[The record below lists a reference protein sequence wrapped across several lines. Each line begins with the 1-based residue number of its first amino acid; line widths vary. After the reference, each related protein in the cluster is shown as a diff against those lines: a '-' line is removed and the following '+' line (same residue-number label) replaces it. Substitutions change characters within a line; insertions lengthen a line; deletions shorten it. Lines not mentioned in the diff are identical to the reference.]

1 VTGCYLKDC
10 DDEAATGRRAL
21 RFTLQQLLKNPDD
34 SLLDT
39 LRKLFS
45 SKCPGWFVAITR
57 CQAAFLV
64 MAVQQQRISTVKMS
78 NLLNAAV
85 STGGIL
91 RSSARLNESLWCIV
105 VFDGGKGAECH
116 HHACDTMMP
125 TKMDGDLRE
134 AWWDVL

>member
-1 VTGCYLKDC
+1 MAPAPDVWVAKRVRSSHLQPPDLSQGCTSDIVFPKAKGLCGQGTHVCGLKDC

-34 SLLDT
+34 SLLDI

-57 CQAAFLV
+57 GQAAFLV
-64 MAVQQQRISTVKMS
+64 M
-78 NLLNAAV
+78 
-85 STGGIL
+85 G
-91 RSSARLNESLWCIV
+91 
-105 VFDGGKGAECH
+105 
-116 HHACDTMMP
+116 
-125 TKMDGDLRE
+125 E